1 VEPYVYLYV
10 RDAVKAKE
18 AWNELA
24 KVFEDKVVNR
34 RITLIDILL
43 NERLKKPKSMHDVD
57 TKLYEDNL
65 TREILVGVGLYALHC
80 SNLL

>member
-1 VEPYVYLYV
+1 
-10 RDAVKAKE
+10 
-18 AWNELA
+18 
-24 KVFEDKVVNR
+24 
-34 RITLIDILL
+34 
-43 NERLKKPKSMHDVD
+43 MHDVD